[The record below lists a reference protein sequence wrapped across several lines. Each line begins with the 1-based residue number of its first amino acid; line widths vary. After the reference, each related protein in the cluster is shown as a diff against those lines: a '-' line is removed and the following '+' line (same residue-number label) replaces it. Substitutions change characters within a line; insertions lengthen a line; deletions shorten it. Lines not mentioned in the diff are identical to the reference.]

1 METRH
6 EKVDAVVVGAGA
18 GGGIVAKQLASAGL
32 KCVILERGQW
42 PDYYD

>member
-18 GGGIVAKQLASAGL
+18 GGGIVARAFGRVPA
-32 KCVILERGQW
+32 
-42 PDYYD
+42 